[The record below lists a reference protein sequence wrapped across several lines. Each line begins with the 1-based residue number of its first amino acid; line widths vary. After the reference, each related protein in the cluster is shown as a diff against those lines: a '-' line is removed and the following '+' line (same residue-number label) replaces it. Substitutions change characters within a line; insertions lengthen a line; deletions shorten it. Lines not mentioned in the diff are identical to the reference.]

1 METLPNLQ
9 VYELGHL
16 GLVTSVL
23 DRIRLVQTCG
33 SPGGLQTRGKGRHRD
48 GPQDCHPQGVLLTRK
63 KERPRGVG
71 VAAAT

>member
-1 METLPNLQ
+1 METPPNLQ

-33 SPGGLQTRGKGRHRD
+33 SAGGPQTRGKGRHRD
-48 GPQDCHPQGVLLTRK
+48 GPQDRPPQDVPLTGK
-63 KERPRGVG
+63 QERPRGVAME
-71 VAAAT
+71 AA